1 VIETTVKEEQEKKDE
16 GKRERR
22 NVIEMFFSHGF
33 SEPQSF

>member
-1 VIETTVKEEQEKKDE
+1 METTEKKEQEKRDE

-22 NVIEMFFSHGF
+22 DVIEMFFSHGF